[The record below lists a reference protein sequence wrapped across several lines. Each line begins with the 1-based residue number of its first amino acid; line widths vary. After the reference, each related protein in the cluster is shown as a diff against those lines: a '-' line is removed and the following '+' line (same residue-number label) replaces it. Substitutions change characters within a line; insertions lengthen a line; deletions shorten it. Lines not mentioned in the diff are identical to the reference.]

1 MDSRSVGVEEE
12 FLLVEPDTGRPK
24 AVAGTVLQAAGPEAG
39 TDLEG
44 ELQQQQ
50 LETNSRRQ
58 ARPGPRWSRWAP
70 PRSRSNHSHSARAGT
85 SGWPRSS
92 A

>member
-50 LETNSRRQ
+50 LETNSRPCQ
-58 ARPGPRWSRWAP
+58 SQG
-70 PRSRSNHSHSARAGT
+70 
-85 SGWPRSS
+85 SGVFRECPYLSLIE
-92 A
+92 AV

>member
-1 MDSRSVGVEEE
+1 MNSRSVGVEEE
-12 FLLVEPDTGRPK
+12 FLLVEPETGRPK

-50 LETNSRRQ
+50 LETNS
-58 ARPGPRWSRWAP
+58 
-70 PRSRSNHSHSARAGT
+70 SA
-85 SGWPRSS
+85 
-92 A
+92 